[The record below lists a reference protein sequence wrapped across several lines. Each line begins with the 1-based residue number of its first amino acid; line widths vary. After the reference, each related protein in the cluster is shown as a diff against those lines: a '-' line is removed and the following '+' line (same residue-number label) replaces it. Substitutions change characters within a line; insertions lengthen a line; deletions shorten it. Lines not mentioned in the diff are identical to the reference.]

1 VQVNIVGFDV
11 DINAARQLRHAA
23 RSGGG
28 KYFQAPDAGDLDR
41 IFRDNYNWA
50 KWTAYYNCKFTKEY
64 RRFNEVFRNAYEAY
78 NCVHRSAYGEYN
90 AIHRDAYGEYNA
102 MLDEILGD
110 DRYQKVRDTVVALAE
125 DRRDQIIESAQRVR
139 DHVVSRAQDRRD
151 RLITATQTRR
161 ESVIVS
167 AATHWMQHS
176 SGPPSCVTKASA
188 TNDGPWE
195 L

>member
-1 VQVNIVGFDV
+1 MGSRPVAEPSRAGAETESLRHQGAGQHRRLRRGHQCSTSV
-11 DINAARQLRHAA
+11 AARDAER
-23 RSGGG
+23 R
-28 KYFQAPDAGDLDR
+28 KYFQATDAGDLDR

-139 DHVVSRAQDRRD
+139 DHVVAHR
-151 RLITATQTRR
+151 TGAT
-161 ESVIVS
+161 
-167 AATHWMQHS
+167 
-176 SGPPSCVTKASA
+176 
-188 TNDGPWE
+188 D
-195 L
+195 